1 MTKRPRRNHSP
12 AFKAKVAVA
21 SIIGAPDGLEIP
33 SLIEAAN
40 ICDEAVARA
49 HLAIHGAEASI
60 RSLTTAKEV
69 RHEIE
74 VLPEAERDRRL
85 DRWMRD

>member
-1 MTKRPRRNHSP
+1 MIVAALLRIGSRLRLYLALAGIAISALWL
-12 AFKAKVAVA
+12 AFARGR
-21 SIIGAPDGLEIP
+21 SE
-33 SLIEAAN
+33 
-40 ICDEAVARA
+40 ARA
-49 HLAIHGAEASI
+49 HIAVRSAEARI